1 MGLPPFKQAMEVE
14 ARKLASRTMGI
25 ALSDPRHY
33 ESAPQAQWGVNFS
46 PRVVCDVFISE
57 RGLPMSKS
65 IALSLVLAASL
76 GLAACSKGEDNAA
89 NASANAAENAS
100 NAADNAM
107 NAAENAAS
115 NASNAASNASNAASN
130 AAANAM

>member
-1 MGLPPFKQAMEVE
+1 MA
-14 ARKLASRTMGI
+14 ARKIGADRRFNPRKCASRTMGI
-25 ALSDPRHY
+25 ALSRSTHY
-33 ESAPQAQWGVNFS
+33 ESAPQAQRGVNFS
-46 PRVVCDVFISE
+46 PRVVCTVFISE

-76 GLAACSKGEDNAA
+76 GLAACSKGEENAA

-115 NASNAASNASNAASN
+115 NAANAASNVSNTAENAASNA
-130 AAANAM
+130 M

>member
-1 MGLPPFKQAMEVE
+1 MAIARIAPSAWAK
-14 ARKLASRTMGI
+14 ARKLASRMNGI
-25 ALSDPRHY
+25 AMRSPIHY
-33 ESAPQAQWGVNFS
+33 ESAPQAQRGVNFS
-46 PRVVCDVFISE
+46 PRVVCFVFISE

-76 GLAACSKGEDNAA
+76 GLAACSKGEENAA

-100 NAADNAM
+100 DAADNAM
-107 NAAENAAS
+107 IAAENAAANAANAAENAS
-115 NASNAASNASNAASN
+115 NTAAN